1 MATGFPLLILLL
13 LSLVFIVLTST
24 VFKLHPFLS
33 LLLASVG
40 LGLSSGMSLE
50 KVIQIITGGFGSL
63 MAGIGLVIVLGTI
76 IGVIMEK
83 TGAAERL
90 AQFVLQLFGIKRLI
104 PAVSVMGGLVGIPV
118 FCDSGFIIL
127 SQLNK
132 KLAQL
137 SGKGRISLN
146 LALAGGLYATH
157 VLVPPTPGPLAA
169 AGNLGAE
176 DELGMVIIIGL
187 ICTIPALVV
196 SGWWASRC
204 KETIELSE
212 DEITPPSS
220 EQKHLPP
227 LTTSLLPIFLPVLL
241 IALASILKIM
251 AVEGAISSTIIAIGN
266 PNVALLIGVACAF
279 LLFEKWDKTHVM
291 DWIGKGLTQAGPILL
306 ITCAGGAFGAV
317 IKETPVVALFQ
328 SLTQQGAISE
338 IWLFPIIFLLAAGL
352 KTSQG
357 SSTASMV
364 ITSSMI
370 AALLPVW
377 GLTSS
382 IDMALVVVVIGAGAM
397 TVSHANDS
405 YFWVV
410 NNFGGMKM
418 QQTYRTFTVATL
430 LQGIVI
436 LLAAMGLKLIF

>member
-1 MATGFPLLILLL
+1 
-13 LSLVFIVLTST
+13 
-24 VFKLHPFLS
+24 
-33 LLLASVG
+33 
-40 LGLSSGMSLE
+40 
-50 KVIQIITGGFGSL
+50 
-63 MAGIGLVIVLGTI
+63 
-76 IGVIMEK
+76 
-83 TGAAERL
+83 
-90 AQFVLQLFGIKRLI
+90 
-104 PAVSVMGGLVGIPV
+104 
-118 FCDSGFIIL
+118 IL

-196 SGWWASRC
+196 SGWWANRC

-436 LLAAMGLKLIF
+436 LLAAMG